1 MVIIQQIIKHIPRL
15 YNLYSPLFVF
25 IQEESPAVKAK
36 NDRIFEKVW
45 QKMIENNLVEI

>member
-15 YNLYSPLFVF
+15 YNLYAPLFVF

-45 QKMIENNLVEI
+45 QKMIENNLI